1 MPLGINRT
9 DLDSSHTNYRKGTPV
24 TLPKNFGNPV
34 NTATKNFGNA
44 VTLPVVYGSPVTTP
58 HDFGNDIIAGN

>member
-1 MPLGINRT
+1 MLGLNRT
-9 DLDSSHTNYRKGTPV
+9 DLNSTHNNYRKGIPV
-24 TLPKNFGNPV
+24 TLPHSFGTVV

-44 VTLPVVYGSPVTTP
+44 VTLPVVYGNPVTTP